1 MHTSGDRCGVGGCV
15 CMGEEGHEGVLL
27 RRNQPSPISTS
38 LTHFKAYVGE
48 LLLMEGLVMWYIR
61 Y

>member
-1 MHTSGDRCGVGGCV
+1 
-15 CMGEEGHEGVLL
+15 MGEERHEGVLL

-38 LTHFKAYVGE
+38 LTHFKTYIGE